1 MQVSIVGSEMCIRDR
16 YGSNF
21 LILTLNFLL
30 FRRVAREA
38 EAIPFPRDDATP
50 PVIKTKCITEYR
62 DT

>member
-1 MQVSIVGSEMCIRDR
+1 MGLIVPGSTFK

-21 LILTLNFLL
+21 LILTLNFLNCK
-30 FRRVAREA
+30 RDASAA
-38 EAIPFPRDDATP
+38 EARPLPNEEATP